1 MGSPTHNLT
10 LDTKDPETGA
20 WTSRFIGAG
29 WENNPGDFSIKL
41 DRGVSLSADTPGRI
55 RFRERKAYVPGE
67 RAPQPDREKERPTPD
82 TTTTAFNAAAA
93 HDPVTGEVQS

>member
-29 WENNPGDFSIKL
+29 WENKPGDYSIRV
-41 DRGVSLSADTPGRI
+41 DAGVTLTADTPGRI
-55 RFRERKAYVPGE
+55 RLRARKAYVPGE
-67 RAPQPDREKERPTPD
+67 RAPQPAPTPATD
-82 TTTTAFNAAAA
+82 TTTTAFNANAA
-93 HDPVTGEVQS
+93 HDPVTGEVQQ